1 MKIGLFLL
9 LLVLLTSTNTLSQQR
24 SRRTNG
30 RYDHLNR
37 MEINSRMAPDP
48 HRIMIDL
55 PRGGQSVQ
63 NFDEVHDETKPVQ
76 ARREEIQPITVVNEN
91 AQVTEIGIKFEE
103 NEKLKPDFDELDYE
117 SQNSNDETYDDDN
130 ELTGAE
136 RDNERKSSVIASIPE
151 VYGSKLF
158 Y

>member
-1 MKIGLFLL
+1 
-9 LLVLLTSTNTLSQQR
+9 
-24 SRRTNG
+24 
-30 RYDHLNR
+30 
-37 MEINSRMAPDP
+37 MEINSRMAQDP

-55 PRGGQSVQ
+55 QRGGQSVQ

-76 ARREEIQPITVVNEN
+76 ARREEIQPITVVSEN

-103 NEKLKPDFDELDYE
+103 NEKLKRDFDEFDYK
-117 SQNSNDETYDDDN
+117 SQNSNNETYDDDN

-136 RDNERKSSVIASIPE
+136 RDNERKSSVITSIPE